1 MWSIFILLPETTK
14 IKQILWKNHFQ
25 DSEHE
30 KMQESNPREKWKKK
44 VYSHNCPK
52 LKP

>member
-14 IKQILWKNHFQ
+14 IKQNVWKNHFQ

-30 KMQESNPREKWKKK
+30 TMQESNPREMGGKKLTPIT
-44 VYSHNCPK
+44 VPN
-52 LKP
+52 